1 MIWELRYA
9 SVNDY
14 AMVVPLD
21 DEDTLSGRFDMDGNP
36 KNWMDRPL
44 VGFADSKRQ
53 KHKRPPADVSA
64 MVPGALVLNE
74 RAKETLGT
82 FLSKFGQLLELDC
95 GGTGEIRY
103 LYNVTNIVRCV
114 DVERSEKTER
124 GRIKMEVFNDAA
136 VPKDASIFKDPSTVT
151 ARIYVN
157 EEGKAILEPLIAG
170 SKLTGIECGVL
181 MPRAG

>member
-9 SVNDY
+9 SVDDY

-21 DEDTLSGRFDMDGNP
+21 DEDMLSGRFDMDGNP

-53 KHKRPPADVSA
+53 KHKRPPVDVSA
-64 MVPGALVLNE
+64 MIPGAFVLNE
-74 RAKETLGT
+74 RAKETLGP

-95 GGTGEIRY
+95 EGTGEIRY
-103 LYNVTNIVRCV
+103 LYNVTNIVPCV

-124 GRIKMEVFNDAA
+124 GRIKMEVFNDAD
-136 VPKDASIFKDPSTVT
+136 VPKDASVFKDPSTVT
-151 ARIYVN
+151 SRIYIN
-157 EEGKAILEPLIAG
+157 DEGRAVLDPLIVG
-170 SKLTGIECGVL
+170 SELTGIECGVP

>member
-9 SVNDY
+9 SVNEY

-21 DEDTLSGRFDMDGNP
+21 DEDSLSGRFDMDGRP

-44 VGFADSKRQ
+44 IGFADSKRK

-74 RAKETLGT
+74 RAKEALGT

-95 GGTGEIRY
+95 DGTGKIRY
-103 LYNVTNIVRCV
+103 LYNVTNIVPCV
-114 DVERSEKTER
+114 DIARSEKSER
-124 GRIKMEVFNDAA
+124 GRIKMETFNDIA
-136 VPKDASIFKDPSTVT
+136 VPKDASVFKDPSTVT
-151 ARIYVN
+151 SRIYIN
-157 EEGKAILEPLIAG
+157 DEGKAILDPLIAA
-170 SKLTGIECGVL
+170 SKLTGIECGAL